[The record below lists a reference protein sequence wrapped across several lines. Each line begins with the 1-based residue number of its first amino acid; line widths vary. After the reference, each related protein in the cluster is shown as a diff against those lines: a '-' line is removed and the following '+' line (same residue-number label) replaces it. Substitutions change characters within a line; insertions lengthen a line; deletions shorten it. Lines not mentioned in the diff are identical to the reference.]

1 MAKLTSLEE
10 FKSQKEELL
19 TKLENLQQHI
29 DFLELDHK
37 NKLNEIEK
45 KGIIDK
51 DRYRNRWLIFF
62 YRRNHSDFILFL
74 IHKTNCLTPK
84 DEF

>member
-1 MAKLTSLEE
+1 MAKLTALEE

-19 TKLENLQQHI
+19 AKLDALQETI

-45 KGIIDK
+45 KVIIDK
-51 DRYRNRWLIFF
+51 DRYLLTEQYLQNHLLHAKILLIFV
-62 YRRNHSDFILFL
+62 YQDSR
-74 IHKTNCLTPK
+74 KT
-84 DEF
+84 

>member
-51 DRYRNRWLIFF
+51 DRYCKKLKKRT
-62 YRRNHSDFILFL
+62 S
-74 IHKTNCLTPK
+74 
-84 DEF
+84 

>member
-1 MAKLTSLEE
+1 VAKLTSLEE

-51 DRYRNRWLIFF
+51 DR
-62 YRRNHSDFILFL
+62 
-74 IHKTNCLTPK
+74 
-84 DEF
+84 

>member
-51 DRYRNRWLIFF
+51 DRYRNNMVNL
-62 YRRNHSDFILFL
+62 YYLKRNHSGFILFL
-74 IHKTNCLTPK
+74 S
-84 DEF
+84 